1 MQFGRPDGIKVTSRS
16 LYNGVVPRPA
26 NPAARLRLLDAGLAL
41 LHANGFHGSGVQEI
55 ADAAGIPK
63 GSFYSYFPSK
73 EEFAVRVLEHYW
85 ARIDQEFAVHLRDHT
100 VPPLQR
106 VENFF
111 QTMTEDNQS
120 RNFALGCLIGNLAL
134 EIADH
139 SADAR
144 ATLAN
149 VMGQWSGLLADCLR
163 EARLDTA
170 DLPVQDRAAVI
181 IEAWEGAVLRGR
193 IEQSRRPYDRFATTV
208 LPRLLGRRGVAT
220 R

>member
-1 MQFGRPDGIKVTSRS
+1 M
-16 LYNGVVPRPA
+16 PRPT
-26 NPAARLRLLDAGLAL
+26 NPAVRLRLLDAGLAL
-41 LHANGFHGSGVQEI
+41 LHANGFHGSGVKEI
-55 ADAAGIPK
+55 ADTASVPK

-73 EEFAVRVLEHYW
+73 EEFAVQVLEHYW
-85 ARIDQEFAVHLRDHT
+85 ACIDQEFAVHLRDHT

-111 QTMTEDNQS
+111 QAMTEDNQS

-144 ATLAN
+144 ATLAD
-149 VMGQWSGLLADCLR
+149 VMDRWSGLLADCLR

-170 DLPVQDRAAVI
+170 DLPAQDRAAVI

-193 IEQSRRPYDRFATTV
+193 IEQSRRPYDRFASTV
-208 LPRLLGRRGVAT
+208 LPRLLGRRVVAA